1 MFFKRFKSALPTGVL
16 LPALLLASQA
26 FAATET
32 LFSNWSV
39 SVAASGNEDALW
51 VFSRGETAS
60 GVSLLKLRAGNGGT
74 VQVTDSRQE
83 VVSTEE
89 TAVQDGLFSDE
100 LAEHRRIPSVLA
112 GGLGLV
118 YPQYEA
124 NDDGYYLVPKGFFSI
139 RNLNGNGIF
148 GSPLELPGAVEE
160 LDSAM
165 DYAVGGFAYDS
176 ANSVLWI
183 ARGVLGLEKYDV
195 SKGVNSPKETIYLF
209 KTSEKALEA
218 LKSSAS
224 VDFKKYTAV
233 FDVKLHPE
241 TGELWLATESGLWI
255 RNEDGSLKSASKAL
269 ESARVTGVWMGGK
282 PLQVV
287 AETSAKVKESLKG
300 ALWRLFDGKSK
311 DFAKVDFLDT
321 AGKAS
326 KKDVYDNA
334 DYTVNDVAFVGA
346 EAFVCVGSVGA
357 TTVSGYLRLDTLG
370 ARAYEGDD
378 GSEWLYGSNMGV
390 TDRDVNITSMT
401 AFPMSGKVT
410 GLAVATYG
418 NGISVSADTGKTWT
432 PILNRAKLSD
442 NLGSVRMVPSVIVAG
457 SESLVSYKVSKD
469 SKITIEV
476 FSYDM
481 KKVRKIVKAA
491 PRSADASR
499 STNAK
504 EDVWD
509 GKDDYGR
516 PCTMGVYYVRVKDN
530 HGHVGWG
537 KVMTLGGHK

>member
-1 MFFKRFKSALPTGVL
+1 MKHLALIISLL
-16 LPALLLASQA
+16 LPLSSVARQAAVSSPDGTLTVAVSDDNGLLTYTVALDGAEVVMPSRLG
-26 FAATET
+26 FAAD
-32 LFSNWSV
+32 F
-39 SVAASGNEDALW
+39 GNFLQGLQITR
-51 VFSRGETAS
+51 STPGEADRHYQMRQVKQS
-60 GVSLLKLRAGNGGT
+60 HIHYCARLLDVEVENAQGQRMT
-74 VQVTDSRQE
+74 VQ
-83 VVSTEE
+83 
-89 TAVQDGLFSDE
+89 FS
-100 LAEHRRIPSVLA
+100 
-112 GGLGLV
+112 
-118 YPQYEA
+118 
-124 NDDGYYLVPKGFFSI
+124 
-139 RNLNGNGIF
+139 
-148 GSPLELPGAVEE
+148 
-160 LDSAM
+160 
-165 DYAVGGFAYDS
+165 
-176 ANSVLWI
+176 
-183 ARGVLGLEKYDV
+183 
-195 SKGVNSPKETIYLF
+195 
-209 KTSEKALEA
+209 
-218 LKSSAS
+218 
-224 VDFKKYTAV
+224 
-233 FDVKLHPE
+233 
-241 TGELWLATESGLWI
+241 
-255 RNEDGSLKSASKAL
+255 
-269 ESARVTGVWMGGK
+269 
-282 PLQVV
+282 
-287 AETSAKVKESLKG
+287 
-300 ALWRLFDGKSK
+300 
-311 DFAKVDFLDT
+311 
-321 AGKAS
+321 
-326 KKDVYDNA
+326 
-334 DYTVNDVAFVGA
+334 
-346 EAFVCVGSVGA
+346 
-357 TTVSGYLRLDTLG
+357 
-370 ARAYEGDD
+370 
-378 GSEWLYGSNMGV
+378 V